1 MVLTVLQIVGAV
13 ATILTGLVSVF
24 FPRAVFGFT
33 GLNAPGQR
41 GISEIRSVL
50 GGLFVG
56 VGAAPFILQDQ
67 AAYQMLGIMY
77 LAIAAVRLVSIFV
90 DKSFEQSN
98 IISLVVEIVFGVVLV
113 LYANREVPPG
123 QARRDQRT
131 SPRFN
136 FERLCRT
143 DRKPVRLS
151 RQQTCGP
158 DL

>member
-41 GISEIRSVL
+41 CISEIRSVL

-98 IISLVVEIVFGVVLV
+98 IISLVVEIVFGVVL
-113 LYANREVPPG
+113 L
-123 QARRDQRT
+123 Q
-131 SPRFN
+131 
-136 FERLCRT
+136 
-143 DRKPVRLS
+143 
-151 RQQTCGP
+151 
-158 DL
+158 

>member
-1 MVLTVLQIVGAV
+1 MVLTVLKIVGAV

-56 VGAAPFILQDQ
+56 VGAAPFILQNQ
-67 AAYQMLGIMY
+67 AAYQVLGIMY

-90 DKSFEQSN
+90 DKSYEQSN
-98 IISLVVEIVFGVVLV
+98 IISLVVEIVFGIILV
-113 LYANREVPPG
+113 L
-123 QARRDQRT
+123 
-131 SPRFN
+131 
-136 FERLCRT
+136 
-143 DRKPVRLS
+143 
-151 RQQTCGP
+151 
-158 DL
+158 